1 MKDIRVQRAEAFYRP
16 PPAMPSTAWDHVPP
30 AERVWRWYEN
40 TAQRR
45 LQPPSGVLL
54 GEKIYA
60 RINHGR
66 WVADCVCGSA
76 QIVTPTDPRFA
87 CPECG
92 YGWAQVLFPASPDAA
107 EAEVSARAPHERN
120 WWNDADRKAWD
131 RPKADEPEPE
141 KEPGRG
147 PADPRPQEPAPEE
160 PKPEEPAP
168 GAGPKGGHSR

>member
-1 MKDIRVQRAEAFYRP
+1 MKEIPTQRAESFYRP
-16 PPAMPSTAWDHVPP
+16 SPALPAGAWDRVPP

-45 LQPPSGVLL
+45 LTPPAGVLL
-54 GEKIYA
+54 GERIYA
-60 RINHGR
+60 RINHNR

-92 YGWAQVLFPASPDAA
+92 YGWVQITFPANPEAA

-120 WWNDADRKAWD
+120 WWHADDKAWD
-131 RPKADEPEPE
+131 RPGPPAPEPE

-147 PADPRPQEPAPEE
+147 PADPTPEEPAPEE
-160 PKPEEPAP
+160 PKPEEPA
-168 GAGPKGGHSR
+168 GAGPKGSLSR